1 MDRLNYFYVRVGDHN
16 ETNLKGNALCANYNG
31 TIGERWFSPPY
42 AVVECTQPL
51 RGRFLSVQLRNDA
64 TRGPHYSDVL
74 NICEVDIRGYK
85 GKSFRPWF
93 GYSVVRNSGQRIR
106 RGSRMRMTQ
115 VRNDSSRVR
124 VRLASSMMPCCE
136 INISVACLLEI
147 TVFSVLTI

>member
-51 RGRFLSVQLRNDA
+51 RGRFLTVQHRSDV
-64 TRGPHYSDVL
+64 TRGRPFRNAL
-74 NICEVDIRGYK
+74 TICEVDIRGYK

-93 GYSVVRNSGQRIR
+93 GDSNPVRNQGPGFR
-106 RGSRMRMTQ
+106 RGSRSF
-115 VRNDSSRVR
+115 VREVSDVTKSARQPDSYYSN
-124 VRLASSMMPCCE
+124 SG
-136 INISVACLLEI
+136 N
-147 TVFSVLTI
+147 TIAVPQTLQHNPHCSYDL